1 MGMTPRVYGPEGRE
15 RALLPLTPSLSR
27 KGRGGRKGR
36 GSKVCRA
43 ASHAA
48 SSLFGQ
54 YAHYEA
60 LVVIDR
66 KDFLLEYGV

>member
-1 MGMTPRVYGPEGRE
+1 MTPRVYGPEGRE
-15 RALLPLTPSLSR
+15 RALLPLTPALS
-27 KGRGGRKGR
+27 RKGR